1 MWLPLLGLLT
11 GVVIGLSFSIS
22 VPADYA
28 RYTAMA
34 ILAALDSIMG
44 AVSAELDGRYENDV
58 FVTGLFTNMLL
69 AGGLTFLGDRLGVEL
84 YFAAIVGFG
93 ARIFNNLAIVRRH
106 FIIRLRQWNRERA
119 GQEQNG

>member
-1 MWLPLLGLLT
+1 MWLPLLGLFT

-22 VPADYA
+22 IPPDYA

-58 FVTGLFTNMLL
+58 FVTGLFSNMLL

-106 FIIRLRQWNRERA
+106 FIIRLRQRNRVRA
-119 GQEQNG
+119 G

>member
-34 ILAALDSIMG
+34 ILAAMDSILG
-44 AVSAELDGRYENDV
+44 AVAAELDGRYENDV

-84 YFAAIVGFG
+84 YYAAIVAFG
-93 ARIFNNLAIVRRH
+93 ARMFNNLAIVRRH
-106 FIIRLRQWNRERA
+106 FILRFRQWRRLRTDR
-119 GQEQNG
+119 G

>member
-34 ILAALDSIMG
+34 ILAAIDSIMG
-44 AVSAELDGRYENDV
+44 AISAELDGRYENDV
-58 FVTGLFTNMLL
+58 FVTGLFSNMLV
-69 AGGLTFLGDRLGVEL
+69 AGGLTFLGDRLGVEM
-84 YFAAIVGFG
+84 YYAAIVAFG
-93 ARIFNNLAIVRRH
+93 ARIFNNLAIARRH
-106 FIIRLRQWNRERA
+106 FVVRFRRWQGLKANQ
-119 GQEQNG
+119 G

>member
-1 MWLPLLGLLT
+1 MWLPLLGLVT
-11 GVVIGLSFSIS
+11 GVIIGLSFSLS

-34 ILAALDSIMG
+34 ILAALDSILG
-44 AVSAELDGRYENDV
+44 AISAELDGRYENDV

-84 YFAAIVGFG
+84 YFAAIVAFG
-93 ARIFNNLAIVRRH
+93 ARLFNNLAIVRRY
-106 FIIRLRQWNRERA
+106 FVARLRQRQRLKA
-119 GQEQNG
+119 GQG

>member
-11 GVVIGLSFSIS
+11 GVIIGLSFSFS

-28 RYTAMA
+28 RYTGMA
-34 ILAALDSIMG
+34 ILAAIDSILG

-69 AGGLTFLGDRLGVEL
+69 AGALTFLGDRLGVEL
-84 YFAAIVGFG
+84 YFAAIVAFG
-93 ARIFNNLAIVRRH
+93 ARIFNNMAIVRRH
-106 FIIRLRQWNRERA
+106 FVARLRHWQRVRA
-119 GQEQNG
+119 GQG

>member
-11 GVVIGLSFSIS
+11 GVMIGLSFNVA

-28 RYTAMA
+28 RYTGMA
-34 ILAALDSIMG
+34 ILAAMDSILG
-44 AVSAELDGRYENDV
+44 AIAAELDRRYENDV

-69 AGGLTFLGDRLGVEL
+69 AAALTYLGDRLGVDL
-84 YFAAIVGFG
+84 YVAPIVAFG

-106 FIIRLRQWNRERA
+106 FVARFRQWQRLRIDQ
-119 GQEQNG
+119 G

>member
-1 MWLPLLGLLT
+1 MSLPIIFDT
-11 GVVIGLSFSIS
+11 DPGV
-22 VPADYA
+22 DD
-28 RYTAMA
+28 AMA
-34 ILAALDSIMG
+34 ILAAMDSIMG

-84 YFAAIVGFG
+84 YFAAIVAFG

-106 FIIRLRQWNRERA
+106 FVARLRQWHRA
-119 GQEQNG
+119 GIGQD